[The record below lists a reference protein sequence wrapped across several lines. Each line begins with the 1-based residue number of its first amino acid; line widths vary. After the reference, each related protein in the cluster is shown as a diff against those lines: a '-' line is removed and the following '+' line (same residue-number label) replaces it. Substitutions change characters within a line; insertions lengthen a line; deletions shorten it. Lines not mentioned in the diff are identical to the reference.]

1 MVLAS
6 RKKNS
11 PVHRSSKLE
20 KNIGVPFKIWSKIM
34 WGQKWN
40 ILEMFKLRRFIIE
53 YGSEKNF
60 QSAPETIVGCKTK
73 EEIDKKNFIIF
84 LFSLLFFVKHKCPYM
99 IK

>member
-6 RKKNS
+6 RKNNS
-11 PVHRSSKLE
+11 PVHRSSNLE

-53 YGSEKNF
+53 YGSEKKF
-60 QSAPETIVGCKTK
+60 QSGPETLVRCKTK
-73 EEIDKKNFIIF
+73 EEINKKKFHHFFI
-84 LFSLLFFVKHKCPYM
+84 STFVFRQA
-99 IK
+99 